1 MNTSSVC
8 TLSFSISRKNL
19 FLGETTA
26 TSARDAAAVV
36 VAAAVD
42 VLSNRFC
49 TMTSKEARTLRLLQL
64 LFVVVDAPSFDVLS
78 LNTTRLSFSG
88 RAEYGR
94 LDLRLLAAAA
104 AEERLCLGR
113 QKKNDNSL
121 DWLRRGDGC
130 FQE

>member
-1 MNTSSVC
+1 
-8 TLSFSISRKNL
+8 
-19 FLGETTA
+19 
-26 TSARDAAAVV
+26 
-36 VAAAVD
+36 
-42 VLSNRFC
+42 
-49 TMTSKEARTLRLLQL
+49 MTSKEARTLRLLQL